1 MRIKK
6 GGKTMRE
13 SSKAALSGII
23 SALAVVV
30 LLSTYISPF
39 LVYTAPAF
47 AGLLLL
53 LILSEIGYK
62 WALGSFFTISV
73 LSLFLISDKE
83 ASVFFTMFFGYFP
96 ILSYFLSKKIKS
108 GIIKIIIKFAL
119 FNISCILS
127 YFLCIFI
134 FGLPAEE
141 ITGEG
146 IGYTI
151 FLLISM
157 NILFFLYDILSHR
170 LLELYEKK
178 FRKRFRKLFNLR

>member
-1 MRIKK
+1 
-6 GGKTMRE
+6 MRE

-23 SALAVVV
+23 SALAVVI
-30 LLSTYISPF
+30 LLSTYLSPF
-39 LVYTAPAF
+39 LVYAAPAF

-62 WALGSFFTISV
+62 WALGSFFTVSA

-83 ASVFFTMFFGYFP
+83 ASVFFTMFFGYYP
-96 ILSYFLSKKIKS
+96 ILSYFLSKKIS
-108 GIIKIIIKFAL
+108 SSFIKFIIKFPL

-127 YFLCIFI
+127 YLLCIFF
-134 FGLPAEE
+134 FGLSPEE
-141 ITGEG
+141 VAGEG
-146 IGYTI
+146 TGYTI

-157 NILFFLYDILSHR
+157 NILFFLYDILSAR